1 MMLFQR
7 IHIELTNRCNF
18 SCVFCPNSL
27 MTRPL
32 QDLDVDLV
40 RKALEEISRERLTD
54 TIFFHVMGEAT
65 LYPHLEEVV
74 KEAKRQNLKV
84 VLTTNGWGMSDTLL
98 LGILSAGIDHIL
110 FSVQTPDKDSFTLR
124 HAPVDFLAYRKKICT
139 LIARIVEQSSTKVTL
154 SFLTTP
160 LPFFLLPSKKY
171 HIVCNRRELVFF
183 FKEWLDEIASAMHGK
198 VFHESLQNK
207 NKLLLKRLS
216 SFNMFGWNK
225 FNVTKNFS
233 LETRVLGDWVHQG
246 LSGGR
251 ISRAHI
257 GYCEGLKTHFGIL
270 SNGDMVFCCVD
281 YDGKTC
287 FGNLKQVAIKE
298 ALAQQRIRNVI
309 QGFEK
314 LKVKEEY
321 CQRCLGDIS
330 FSKSIVRQLGS
341 IFYFKVYRRWWENE
355 RNKKEVL
362 LCG

>member
-1 MMLFQR
+1 MRFQR

-32 QDLDVDLV
+32 QDLNVDLA
-40 RKALEEISRERLTD
+40 RKALEEISREELTD
-54 TIFFHVMGEAT
+54 TIFLHLMGEAV
-65 LYPHLEEVV
+65 LYPYLEEVV
-74 KEAKRQNLKV
+74 KDAKRQNLKV

-98 LGILSAGIDHIL
+98 AGLLNAGIDHIL
-110 FSVQTPDKDSFTLR
+110 FSVQTPDRNSFALR
-124 HAPVDFLAYRKKICT
+124 HAPVDFLAYKKKICC
-139 LIARIVEQSSTKVTL
+139 LIARIVEQGSAKATL

-171 HIVCNRRELVFF
+171 RIVCNRKELVMF
-183 FKEWLDEIASAMHGK
+183 FKEWLDEIALMTRGE
-198 VFHESLQNK
+198 VFKERLQSK
-207 NKLLLKRLS
+207 NRLLLKRLL
-216 SFNMFGWNK
+216 SFHMFGWNK
-225 FNVTKNFS
+225 LNVTKNFS
-233 LETRVLGDWVHQG
+233 LETRVLGDWVHRG

-251 ISRAHI
+251 IFRAHI

-287 FGNLKQVAIKE
+287 FGNLNQGTIKE
-298 ALAQQRIRNVI
+298 ALAQQRIKNVI

-330 FSKSIVRQLGS
+330 FDKSIIRQLGS
-341 IFYFKVYRRWWENE
+341 IFYFKVYLHWWKNK